1 MFICSEGDGADSRLN
16 GKESKVYEFRIILR
30 KMVFRG
36 YKVQTQKKMQGPL
49 LGKSRYFDQ

>member
-1 MFICSEGDGADSRLN
+1 MFICSEGDGADRRPN
-16 GKESKVYEFRIILR
+16 GKESKVHEFRIILR